1 MFEMECIIEIKSVY
15 GQDKVYPVCE
25 TSQIIAKLSGNST
38 LTPVTIALAKQLG
51 YTFKQEECK
60 L

>member
-1 MFEMECIIEIKSVY
+1 MECIIEIKSVY
-15 GQDKVYPVCE
+15 GQDKIYPVCE
-25 TSQIIAKLSGNST
+25 TAQIIASLSGNST

-51 YTFKQEECK
+51 YTFKRKELE